1 MERII
6 KSMEDKYLISSA
18 EMVQQV
24 FTDSETEEDGKLVR
38 RLVEEIRS
46 KKYYVKDLEF
56 IMVDEN
62 DDVIGYAMFSRFHL
76 NGKYDNEL
84 LLLSPVA
91 VKTKYQRQ
99 HISKD
104 LIEYGFIKAKELGYK
119 AVIVEGNPLN
129 YKNRG
134 FVTSQHYNIEAH
146 PSVGLPHPD
155 CLMVKE
161 LYEGALNGISGQ
173 VEYSMYEALR

>member
-1 MERII
+1 MELVLLTALGVGGATVIGALLGFLLKR
-6 KSMEDKYLISSA
+6 
-18 EMVQQV
+18 
-24 FTDSETEEDGKLVR
+24 DSHR
-38 RLVEEIRS
+38 
-46 KKYYVKDLEF
+46 F
-56 IMVDEN
+56 H
-62 DDVIGYAMFSRFHL
+62 DVIIAFAAGVMLAAAVFGLVMESLHL
-76 NGKYDNEL
+76 GGKFDNEL

-104 LIEYGFIKAKELGYK
+104 LIEYGFIKAKKLGYK
-119 AVIVEGNPLN
+119 AVIVEGNPQN

-134 FVTSQHYNIEAH
+134 FVTSHSFGINAH

-161 LYEGALNGISGQ
+161 LYEGSLTGISGL
-173 VEYSMYEALR
+173 VEYSMYESLR

>member
-38 RLVEEIRS
+38 RLVDEIRS

-62 DDVIGYAMFSRFHL
+62 DEVIGYAMFSRFHL

-104 LIEYGFIKAKELGYK
+104 LIEYGFVKAKEMGYK

-129 YKNRG
+129 YRNRG
-134 FVTSQHYNIEAH
+134 FQSSYLYGINASEKVC
-146 PSVGLPHPD
+146 LPHPD

-161 LYEGALNGISGQ
+161 LVVGYLSNVSGL
-173 VEYSMYEALR
+173 VDYSMYDALK